1 MQAEA
6 YQSAIR
12 VIHESRKR
20 EGRYIVICLTLL
32 MLLAGWSAVRLDL
45 PESLMTGGSE
55 LVTAI
60 RGDKSSGASGLSNFI
75 RTAFPPALHIR
86 VSQEYFSTSKAGWL
100 KKFAYTETER
110 TIEFDLD
117 APNRPIVG
125 QRTVY
130 VIPFGYLYSTT
141 VKVLETFEMAAWGT
155 GLAILIALPFAPL
168 ATSGFAPSSS
178 VRTLARIFASFNRA
192 VPELISAMLLVL
204 IFGFGPLAGIIALG
218 LHSSGFFIKFL
229 ADDIENSPPEP
240 YRTLRSFG
248 LSNWHVMRWAV
259 VPHVFPQMVAY
270 SQYILERN
278 IRSAAI
284 LGIVGAGGIGMEL
297 KGRWDLG
304 QFDHVTTLVFAI
316 FICVVAMEIL
326 SNHFRSRIID
336 GPN

>member
-1 MQAEA
+1 MDTEA
-6 YQSAIR
+6 RQSAIE

-20 EGRYIVICLTLL
+20 ERRYIVICLTVLL
-32 MLLAGWSAVRLDL
+32 LLAGWSALRLDL
-45 PESLMTGGSE
+45 PESLRAGGSE

-60 RGDKSSGASGLSNFI
+60 RSDKSSDSGGLKNFV

-86 VSQEYFSTSKAGWL
+86 ASQEYFSTSNTPWL
-100 KKFAYTETER
+100 KKFAYKETEK
-110 TIEFDLD
+110 TLEFDFD
-117 APNRPIVG
+117 APNQPIVG
-125 QRTVY
+125 ERTVY
-130 VIPFGYLYSTT
+130 VIPFGYLYTT
-141 VKVLETFEMAAWGT
+141 AVKVLETLEMAAWGT
-155 GLAILIALPFAPL
+155 FLAIMIALPLAPL
-168 ATSGFAPSSS
+168 ATSGFTPSAG
-178 VRTLARIFASFNRA
+178 VRALARGFASFNRA

-204 IFGFGPLAGIIALG
+204 IFGFGALAGILALG

-248 LSNWHVMRWAV
+248 LSNWHVTRWAV

-278 IRSAAI
+278 VRSAAI

-304 QFDHVTTLVFAI
+304 QFDHVTTIVLAI
-316 FICVVAMEIL
+316 FICVVALELL
-326 SNHFRSRIID
+326 SNHLRAKIID
-336 GPN
+336 GHN